1 MLDFVLAHC
10 SRSITSD
17 PGHGR
22 YCQVSI
28 RHLDNRN
35 TNSETWSGDPSGQ
48 MGRTDN
54 NGLATLERIGSPG
67 SIGETENDG
76 LCKSGT

>member
-1 MLDFVLAHC
+1 
-10 SRSITSD
+10 
-17 PGHGR
+17 
-22 YCQVSI
+22 
-28 RHLDNRN
+28 
-35 TNSETWSGDPSGQ
+35 

-76 LCKSGT
+76 LRKSGDVIEKSPLGHSLGATDSDGIALPRYSNSSL

>member
-1 MLDFVLAHC
+1 
-10 SRSITSD
+10 
-17 PGHGR
+17 
-22 YCQVSI
+22 
-28 RHLDNRN
+28 
-35 TNSETWSGDPSGQ
+35 

-76 LCKSGT
+76 LRKSGTWSKSRHLAIA

>member
-1 MLDFVLAHC
+1 MAATVK
-10 SRSITSD
+10 RQSD
-17 PGHGR
+17 I
-22 YCQVSI
+22 S
-28 RHLDNRN
+28 
-35 TNSETWSGDPSGQ
+35 TTSGQ

-76 LCKSGT
+76 LRKSGT